1 MSDSL
6 DRGGLQPRPY
16 GRRSAIVLLIGA
28 AGLLVWALTAGDDPA
43 LRTAAVGGVMALTIV
58 GIAIRFAHRAIREQR
73 AAAPVLSA
81 AGGAAAGGPA
91 PLPDSYQELLHQLDA
106 AVRSPSY
113 LCSVL
118 VPRLEEM
125 LEDKQRGPGADRVRN
140 ELRRLVAAA
149 GAPRWSLAWVL
160 RNRRA
165 TAGALAAVARD
176 LARLP

>member
-1 MSDSL
+1 MSDRPEHESL
-6 DRGGLQPRPY
+6 QLRPY
-16 GRRSAIVLLIGA
+16 GRRSAILLLIGA

-43 LRTAAVGGVMALTIV
+43 LRTAAVGGVVALTIV
-58 GIAIRFAHRAIREQR
+58 GIAIRFAHRAVREQR
-73 AAAPVLSA
+73 GEEPAAASA
-81 AGGAAAGGPA
+81 RSAAAGGA

-125 LEDKQRGPGADRVRN
+125 LEAKQRGPDADRVGQ

-149 GAPRWSLAWVL
+149 GAPRWSLAWLL
-160 RNRRA
+160 RSRRT
-165 TAGALAAVARD
+165 TAHALAVVARD

>member
-1 MSDSL
+1 MSHL
-6 DRGGLQPRPY
+6 PEHEGLPRRPP
-16 GRRSAIVLLIGA
+16 GRRSAILLLIGA

-43 LRTAAVGGVMALTIV
+43 LRTAAVGGVVALTIV
-58 GIAIRFAHRAIREQR
+58 GIAIRFAHRAVREQR
-73 AAAPVLSA
+73 GEESAPAAAK
-81 AGGAAAGGPA
+81 GAAAVGA

-125 LEDKQRGPGADRVRN
+125 LEDKQRGPDADRLGA

-149 GAPRWSLAWVL
+149 GAPRWSVAWLL
-160 RNRRA
+160 RSRRT
-165 TAGALAAVARD
+165 TAHALAVVARD

>member
-1 MSDSL
+1 MSDL
-6 DRGGLQPRPY
+6 PEHENLPQRPS
-16 GRRSAIVLLIGA
+16 GRRSAILLLIGA

-43 LRTAAVGGVMALTIV
+43 LRTAAVGGVVALTIV
-58 GIAIRFAHRAIREQR
+58 GIAIRFAHRGVREQR
-73 AAAPVLSA
+73 GEEPAAAAAKAPA
-81 AGGAAAGGPA
+81 AGGA

-125 LEDKQRGPGADRVRN
+125 LEEKQRGPEADRVGA

-149 GAPRWSLAWVL
+149 GARRWSLPWLL
-160 RNRRA
+160 RSRRT
-165 TAGALAAVARD
+165 TAHALAVVARD